1 MLQSRRTQTCR
12 EGVLETRGWDIE
24 SEWITQ
30 LLRATTS
37 LVGCL
42 VSLPLEWEGWM
53 YWMTWG
59 LSLGE
64 FWIILHAVSRIF
76 TVNLMFCVVSVSGLL
91 CSLSALSN
99 LVQRNRNPALF
110 AENHVQINP
119 QTLCSRSDG
128 NKHHL
133 KPGVFVGSELTMRTA
148 HRGQCT
154 YFSSWHLQCTQE
166 DPCSL
171 SEYSLFTFNNI

>member
-1 MLQSRRTQTCR
+1 MFISAPGTIRWWGKMLQSRRTQTCR
-12 EGVLETRGWDIE
+12 EGVLETRGWDTE

-42 VSLPLEWEGWM
+42 VSLPFEWEGWM

-99 LVQRNRNPALF
+99 LVQWNRNPAL
-110 AENHVQINP
+110 
-119 QTLCSRSDG
+119 L
-128 NKHHL
+128 
-133 KPGVFVGSELTMRTA
+133 FVGSELTMRTA
-148 HRGQCT
+148 HQRAMHLFLLLTSPVYTGRSMQIKVCLNIL
-154 YFSSWHLQCTQE
+154 FSHLT
-166 DPCSL
+166 
-171 SEYSLFTFNNI
+171 TFNTLQ